1 MSYSL
6 SFWQGISIIVYTAV
20 KVEHGYTDFVPTR
33 QLSESLDIPIPTAV
47 KILQSLNRTGLTE
60 TREGAKGGMRLAK
73 KPEEITL
80 LDVFHA
86 IEHDR
91 PLFRTKMPTSLTNDF
106 ATMVIEKM
114 TASLQQSEQSMKSS
128 LNQVTIADLF
138 R

>member
-60 TREGAKGGMRLAK
+60 TREGAKGGIRLAK

>member
-6 SFWQGISIIVYTAV
+6 SFWQGISIVVYTAV

-60 TREGAKGGMRLAK
+60 TREGAKGGIRLAK

>member
-6 SFWQGISIIVYTAV
+6 SFWQGISIVVYTAI

-33 QLSESLDIPIPTAV
+33 QLSESLDIPMPTAV
-47 KILQSLNRTGLTE
+47 KILQSLNRSALTE
-60 TREGAKGGMRLAK
+60 TREGAKGGIRLAR

-91 PLFRTKMPTSLTNDF
+91 PLFRTKMPTSLTNEM
-106 ATMVIEKM
+106 ATMVGEKVSK
-114 TASLQQSEQSMKSS
+114 SLQQSEDAMKNS